1 MTVSSSPGT
10 GSTGSSEKTSQLER
24 ARGKSTKARQTLDQA
39 RRKVDEID
47 GQLGRNAART
57 SQDEAVL
64 RAAEAQ
70 VKQLKRALK
79 DASKERQRLLTDRKR
94 ATGAVDK
101 AQDKVRSTEAKY
113 DRAVLAD
120 LIERQ
125 KQQDRAGAGSAGSS
139 DGSPV
144 AALPSA
150 EDQAPIPLPAGPAGS
165 AAVASGDSG
174 AAGSAGSVEPED
186 LGTATARATAA
197 RTTAEAAGDGAEP
210 APPPPSPQ
218 RSRRATAPRTT
229 TSGSAST
236 TTSRTRRP
244 QTPRGSATTGSGGE
258 TSSGGDPRG
267 PAGEGT
273 DTGAESRQ
281 NR

>member
-10 GSTGSSEKTSQLER
+10 GSTGSSEKASQLER
-24 ARGKSTKARQTLDQA
+24 ARAKSTKARETLDQA

-94 ATGAVDK
+94 ATSAVDK
-101 AQDKVRSTEAKY
+101 AQDKVRSSEAKY
-113 DRAVLAD
+113 DRAVLPE
-120 LIERQ
+120 LIQRE
-125 KQQDRAGAGSAGSS
+125 KQQDRRAAGPGSAGFS

-150 EDQAPIPLPAGPAGS
+150 EDQAAIPLPAGPAGS
-165 AAVASGDSG
+165 AAAASGDSG
-174 AAGSAGSVEPED
+174 AAGWAGWAEPED
-186 LGTATARATAA
+186 LGTATSRATAA

-210 APPPPSPQ
+210 A
-218 RSRRATAPRTT
+218 
-229 TSGSAST
+229 
-236 TTSRTRRP
+236 
-244 QTPRGSATTGSGGE
+244 
-258 TSSGGDPRG
+258 
-267 PAGEGT
+267 
-273 DTGAESRQ
+273 
-281 NR
+281 

>member
-24 ARGKSTKARQTLDQA
+24 ARAKSTKAREALDQA

-79 DASKERQRLLTDRKR
+79 DASKERQRLLTDRKK
-94 ATGAVDK
+94 ATNAVDK

-120 LIERQ
+120 LIQRE
-125 KQQDRAGAGSAGSS
+125 KQQDRRATGPGS

-144 AALPSA
+144 AALPSG
-150 EDQAPIPLPAGPAGS
+150 EDQAAIPLPAGPA
-165 AAVASGDSG
+165 D
-174 AAGSAGSVEPED
+174 SVEPED

-197 RTTAEAAGDGAEP
+197 HTTAEAAGEGAEP
-210 APPPPSPQ
+210 APAPPSSGVSSAGDHTADDEREHEHDHFPQ
-218 RSRRATAPRTT
+218 S
-229 TSGSAST
+229 
-236 TTSRTRRP
+236 
-244 QTPRGSATTGSGGE
+244 
-258 TSSGGDPRG
+258 
-267 PAGEGT
+267 
-273 DTGAESRQ
+273 
-281 NR
+281 